1 MTKPGNNAGNGHEK
15 ENFASR
21 WSRRKQR
28 VKLEQA
34 DTDAN
39 AEDIN
44 IAQANA
50 AAPDTESSDLEQIRA
65 EKLARLNAL
74 KDEDMPDIAT
84 LNENSDFSQFMSTNV
99 SEELRKL
106 ALRKLFQGKTYNVR
120 DGLDEY
126 DGDYTS
132 FEKLDPNTITADMR
146 HRLELEAEKLKAQQ
160 EKERLEQTRAL
171 SDDDSA
177 KQQEL
182 DESPDEAAPIEED
195 DEVISNE
202 EPQDS
207 DTPAEVPTEIQQ
219 TEREQSSARTTTEI
233 TGENKT

>member
-1 MTKPGNNAGNGHEK
+1 MTELKNNPGK
-15 ENFASR
+15 DNFASR
-21 WSRRKQR
+21 WSRRKQQ

-34 DTDAN
+34 ATDAN
-39 AEDIN
+39 ADDLNTLETEAGVSATTSKDI
-44 IAQANA
+44 
-50 AAPDTESSDLEQIRA
+50 EQIRA
-65 EKLARLNAL
+65 EKLAQLNAL

-84 LNENSDFSQFMSTNV
+84 LNENSDFSQFMSTSV

-160 EKERLEQTRAL
+160 EQERLEQTRAL

-182 DESPDEAAPIEED
+182 DKSPDEAAPIEED
-195 DEVISNE
+195 DEVISSE

-207 DTPAEVPTEIQQ
+207 DTPAEVPTETQQ
-219 TEREQSSARTTTEI
+219 AEHEQSDARITTKI